1 MIKGKVDE
9 GHDSDQVV
17 TWCQA
22 YIMYFLIYYIQYT
35 APFERIL
42 AKKLNLNLIKALK
55 LTSNSEEISG
65 IEEPVNDA
73 MKK

>member
-1 MIKGKVDE
+1 
-9 GHDSDQVV
+9 
-17 TWCQA
+17 
-22 YIMYFLIYYIQYT
+22 MYFLIYYIQYT